1 MKKIRCPK
9 CGNTIFFDES
19 EVDENGTFVT
29 SCPECGKKI
38 GVRLKTAKK
47 PAAQA
52 PQEKRGNSTASDS
65 ATASTA
71 DTASTEYFGK
81 LVVIENRF
89 HYKQEFP
96 LHLGDNVIGR
106 ASRSSHV
113 DCAIATDDPSMDM
126 THCVVNVSRDR
137 NGRLKYV
144 LRDGPSNTGTFV
156 GNELLGDHERR
167 VIEDGTLFTLGA
179 TSIILS
185 LE

>member
-9 CGNTIFFDES
+9 CGNTIFFDER
-19 EVDENGTFVT
+19 EVDESGTFVT

-38 GVRLKTAKK
+38 GVRLKTAKR
-47 PAAQA
+47 PAAKA
-52 PQEKRGNSTASDS
+52 PQSKDSNASDS
-65 ATASTA
+65 AAAPTEAAS
-71 DTASTEYFGK
+71 SENFGK

-96 LHLGDNVIGR
+96 LRLGDNVIGR

-137 NGRLKYV
+137 NSRLKYV

>member
-9 CGNTIFFDES
+9 CGNVIYFDES
-19 EVDENGTFVT
+19 EVDESGTFVT
-29 SCPECGKKI
+29 ACPECGKKV
-38 GVRLKTAKK
+38 GVRLKIAKK
-47 PAAQA
+47 SVAQA
-52 PQEKRGNSTASDS
+52 PLSKEEDKAASDS
-65 ATASTA
+65 VASPTVA
-71 DTASTEYFGK
+71 EPSENFGK

-126 THCVVNVSRDR
+126 THCVVNVSHDR
-137 NGRLKYV
+137 NGQLKYI

>member
-29 SCPECGKKI
+29 SCPECGKKV

-47 PAAQA
+47 SAAQA
-52 PQEKRGNSTASDS
+52 SQSKEEDSTTSDT
-65 ATASTA
+65 ATASTEGV
-71 DTASTEYFGK
+71 SSENFGK

-126 THCVVNVSRDR
+126 THCVVKVSRDR

-144 LRDGPSNTGTFV
+144 LRDGRSNTGTFV

>member
-9 CGNTIFFDES
+9 CGNTIFFDER
-19 EVDENGTFVT
+19 EVDESGTFVT

-38 GVRLKTAKK
+38 GVRLKTAKR
-47 PAAQA
+47 PAAKA
-52 PQEKRGNSTASDS
+52 PQSKDSNASDS
-65 ATASTA
+65 AAAPTEAAS
-71 DTASTEYFGK
+71 SENFGK

-96 LHLGDNVIGR
+96 LRLGDNVMGR

-137 NGRLKYV
+137 NSRLKYV

>member
-29 SCPECGKKI
+29 SCPECGKKV

-47 PAAQA
+47 SAAQA
-52 PQEKRGNSTASDS
+52 SQSKEEDSTTSDT
-65 ATASTA
+65 ATASTEVV
-71 DTASTEYFGK
+71 SSENFGK

-137 NGRLKYV
+137 NGRLKYI

>member
-29 SCPECGKKI
+29 SCPECGKKV

-47 PAAQA
+47 SAAQA
-52 PQEKRGNSTASDS
+52 SQSKEKDSTTSDT
-65 ATASTA
+65 ATASTEA
-71 DTASTEYFGK
+71 VSSENFGK

-137 NGRLKYV
+137 NGRLKFI

>member
-9 CGNTIFFDES
+9 CGNTIFFDER
-19 EVDENGTFVT
+19 EVDESGTFVT

-38 GVRLKTAKK
+38 GVRLKTAKR
-47 PAAQA
+47 PAAKA
-52 PQEKRGNSTASDS
+52 PQSKDSNASDS
-65 ATASTA
+65 AAAPTEAAS
-71 DTASTEYFGK
+71 SENFGK

-89 HYKQEFP
+89 HYKQEFS
-96 LHLGDNVIGR
+96 LRLGDNVIGR

-137 NGRLKYV
+137 NSRLKYV

>member
-29 SCPECGKKI
+29 SCPECGKKV

-52 PQEKRGNSTASDS
+52 SQSKEEDSTTSDT
-65 ATASTA
+65 ATASTEA
-71 DTASTEYFGK
+71 VSSENFGK

-96 LHLGDNVIGR
+96 LHLGDNVSGR

-126 THCVVNVSRDR
+126 THCVVSVSRDR
-137 NGRLKYV
+137 NGRLKYI

>member
-19 EVDENGTFVT
+19 EVDENRTFVT
-29 SCPECGKKI
+29 SCPECGKKV

-47 PAAQA
+47 SAAQA
-52 PQEKRGNSTASDS
+52 SQSKEENSTTSDT
-65 ATASTA
+65 ATASTEA
-71 DTASTEYFGK
+71 VSSENFGK

-126 THCVVNVSRDR
+126 THCVVKVSRDR

>member
-9 CGNTIFFDES
+9 CGNIIFFDER
-19 EVDENGTFVT
+19 EVDESGTFVT

-38 GVRLKTAKK
+38 GVRLKTAKR
-47 PAAQA
+47 PAAKA
-52 PQEKRGNSTASDS
+52 PQSKDSNASDS
-65 ATASTA
+65 AAAPTEAAS
-71 DTASTEYFGK
+71 SENFGK

-96 LHLGDNVIGR
+96 LRLGDNVIGR

-137 NGRLKYV
+137 NSRLKYV

>member
-29 SCPECGKKI
+29 SCPECGKKV
-38 GVRLKTAKK
+38 GVRLKAAKK
-47 PAAQA
+47 SAAQA
-52 PQEKRGNSTASDS
+52 SQSKEEDSTTSDT
-65 ATASTA
+65 ATASTEA
-71 DTASTEYFGK
+71 VSSENFGK

-126 THCVVNVSRDR
+126 THCVVSVSRDR

>member
-1 MKKIRCPK
+1 MKKIRCPH
-9 CGNTIFFDES
+9 CGNIILFDEN
-19 EVDENGTFVT
+19 EIGPDGKFVT
-29 SCPECGKKI
+29 TCSACGKKI

-47 PAAQA
+47 PT
-52 PQEKRGNSTASDS
+52 PQEVPQTAAPDPVEAPGQQPTEQPS
-65 ATASTA
+65 A
-71 DTASTEYFGK
+71 EYFGK

-106 ASRSSHV
+106 ASRSSNI
-113 DCAIATDDPSMDM
+113 DCAIATDDPSVDM
-126 THCVVNVSRDR
+126 THCVINVSRDKK
-137 NGRLKYV
+137 GRLKYI

-167 VIEDGTLFTLGA
+167 VIEDGTLFTIGA

-185 LE
+185 VE

>member
-19 EVDENGTFVT
+19 EVEENGTFVT
-29 SCPECGKKI
+29 SCPECGKKV

-47 PAAQA
+47 STAQA
-52 PQEKRGNSTASDS
+52 SQSKEEDSTTSDT
-65 ATASTA
+65 ATASTEA
-71 DTASTEYFGK
+71 VSSENFGK

-126 THCVVNVSRDR
+126 THCVVKVSRDR

>member
-29 SCPECGKKI
+29 SCPECGKKV

-47 PAAQA
+47 AAAQA
-52 PQEKRGNSTASDS
+52 SQSKEENSRVSDT
-65 ATASTA
+65 ATASTEA
-71 DTASTEYFGK
+71 TPSENFGK

-137 NGRLKYV
+137 KGRLKYV

>member
-19 EVDENGTFVT
+19 EVDETGTFVT
-29 SCPECGKKI
+29 SCPECGKKV

-47 PAAQA
+47 SAAQA
-52 PQEKRGNSTASDS
+52 SQSKEEDSTTSDT
-65 ATASTA
+65 ATASTEA
-71 DTASTEYFGK
+71 VSSENFGK

-126 THCVVNVSRDR
+126 THCVVKVSRDR

-167 VIEDGTLFTLGA
+167 VIEDSTLFTLGA

>member
-9 CGNTIFFDES
+9 CGNTIFFDER
-19 EVDENGTFVT
+19 EVDESGTFVT

-38 GVRLKTAKK
+38 GVRLKTAKG
-47 PAAQA
+47 PAAKA
-52 PQEKRGNSTASDS
+52 PQSKDSNASDS
-65 ATASTA
+65 AAAPTEAAS
-71 DTASTEYFGK
+71 SENFGK

-96 LHLGDNVIGR
+96 LRLGDNVIGR

-137 NGRLKYV
+137 NSRLKYV

>member
-9 CGNTIFFDES
+9 CGNTIFFDER
-19 EVDENGTFVT
+19 EVDESGTFVT

-38 GVRLKTAKK
+38 GVRLKTAKR
-47 PAAQA
+47 PAAKA
-52 PQEKRGNSTASDS
+52 PQSKDSNASDS
-65 ATASTA
+65 TAAPTEA
-71 DTASTEYFGK
+71 ASSENFGK

-96 LHLGDNVIGR
+96 LRLGDNVIGR

-137 NGRLKYV
+137 NSRLKYV

>member
-9 CGNTIFFDES
+9 CGNTIFFDER
-19 EVDENGTFVT
+19 EVDESGTFVT

-38 GVRLKTAKK
+38 GVRLKTAKR
-47 PAAQA
+47 PAAKA
-52 PQEKRGNSTASDS
+52 PQSKDSSASDS
-65 ATASTA
+65 AAAPTEAAS
-71 DTASTEYFGK
+71 SENFGK

-96 LHLGDNVIGR
+96 LRLGDNVIGR

-137 NGRLKYV
+137 NSRLKYV

>member
-29 SCPECGKKI
+29 SCPECGKKV

-47 PAAQA
+47 PAAQVS
-52 PQEKRGNSTASDS
+52 QSKEEDSTTSD
-65 ATASTA
+65 TT
-71 DTASTEYFGK
+71 TASTEAVSSENFGK

-126 THCVVNVSRDR
+126 THCVVSVSRDR
-137 NGRLKYV
+137 NGRLKYI